1 VIESTTGKPTKEQ
14 MRELDA
20 LRKSKHRNLVG
31 LLHHYRE
38 ENGDLFIMLEL
49 CSHNVTKHV
58 KMNGTFDESQ
68 LLDFL
73 RQVAMGYGELRR
85 NKIIH
90 RDLKPGNILVSIK
103 AGHTVFKLADFGLCR
118 TEPAGMQSRAE
129 MTAVGTFEFM
139 APEVLRDFSYG
150 TAEFGPKADVYAIAL
165 IAIYCLTG
173 KIILPKDRDTAEN
186 SKEAVSTVIDS
197 VRPKLSSIL
206 KGHLL
211 KMLEFDPK
219 DRMTDEEFLLHFG
232 EFSITVARNIVC
244 FAPTAEMI
252 VIADDDGFVW
262 AFVNYK
268 NSTMDHIPH
277 TMDHRDAI
285 WQSKPFGVN
294 V

>member
-1 VIESTTGKPTKEQ
+1 

-49 CSHNVTKHV
+49 CSHNLTKHV

-139 APEVLRDFSYG
+139 APEVFKGYLSNLESLLRGVSYG
-150 TAEFGPKADVYAIAL
+150 GVCLTAEFGPKADVYAIAL

-186 SKEAVSTVIDS
+186 SKEAVSTEIDS

-206 KGHLL
+206 KGHLQ

-252 VIADDDGFVW
+252 VIADDEGHVC
-262 AFVNYK
+262 AFKDYQHA
-268 NSTMDHIPH
+268 TMDHSH
-277 TMDHRDAI
+277 AI
-285 WQSKPFGVN
+285 WQAKPFGAN
-294 V
+294 A